1 MDYFNYPNE
10 IWTDIF
16 LLIIS
21 IFLGFQFNL
30 IQGNSKIKS
39 SAISNYFSYLGQEI
53 VLGVV
58 LFRIIYS
65 LSISFVY
72 GNFESINLTYSIKL
86 ILILLWQYS
95 TVPSK

>member
-1 MDYFNYPNE
+1 MDYFNYLNE

-30 IQGNSKIKS
+30 IQGNSKFKS

-72 GNFESINLTYSIKL
+72 GNFESINLTHSIKL